1 MNSQGG
7 SGLWD
12 ETDGFYYDQLRA
24 NGHIEPM
31 RIRSMVGLI
40 PLFACETI
48 PSEALQKL
56 PEFRKRLNWFLSH
69 RVGLAQHIQA
79 LSTGDPTAPD
89 QLLLSIASKRQLQR
103 MVTRLLDETEF
114 FSPYGVRSLSR
125 FHEKNPFILKW
136 EGQEYRVDYVP
147 GEGNSYLFG
156 GNSNWRGPIWFPVNF
171 LLVEALERYHH
182 FYGPGF
188 RIEGTWNNGK
198 GGNLAEAAQEISCRL
213 CGLFHPDATGRRP
226 THGEE
231 KRYAEDP
238 AWKDLILFYEYF
250 HAETGRGLGASHQTG
265 WTALVAELMQ

>member
-1 MNSQGG
+1 
-7 SGLWD
+7 
-12 ETDGFYYDQLRA
+12 
-24 NGHIEPM
+24 M